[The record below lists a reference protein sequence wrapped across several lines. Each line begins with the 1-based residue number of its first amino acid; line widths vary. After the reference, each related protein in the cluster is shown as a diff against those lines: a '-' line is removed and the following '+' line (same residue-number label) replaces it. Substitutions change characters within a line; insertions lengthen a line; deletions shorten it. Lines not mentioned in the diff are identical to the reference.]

1 MADEPPDRVYSPKN
15 YNRRFVL
22 LAVGLLF
29 LATVTVLLPYSYY
42 NYSGGFQKLTL
53 MVLSLLGSTPVNA
66 AMMWA
71 SMQGPGRWRQ
81 TLLGIVY
88 LFGLACMVELVSGIF
103 VGFRFEIFL
112 EIDLPVTLMQLMSTL
127 SLIKIVSLIS
137 GIEIVD
143 RNATKSPAMSRWTIR
158 RWLWLLIFIAVFV
171 QTSLAQARWY
181 ARMLPTPITNSGA
194 IGSDLI
200 VSSVPSESWF
210 SSVELLCM
218 LFLISSIGQ
227 TVFPFLL
234 AGWSFSG
241 RRWRLLAI
249 PFLVLAVYSIKLLCM
264 NLMNKL
270 NSTPGWAGFDA
281 YNIDMLLNLPTGEFE
296 IYTALVWFIDV
307 AIASL
312 AFWIGCQWAKKES
325 MD

>member
-1 MADEPPDRVYSPKN
+1 VGNEPPDRVYSPKN
-15 YNRRFVL
+15 YDRRFVL
-22 LAVGLLF
+22 LAVGLF
-29 LATVTVLLPYSYY
+29 VLATVTVLLPYSHYY
-42 NYSGGFQKLTL
+42 YSGGYQGLTW
-53 MVLSLLGSTPVNA
+53 MIPWLLGSIPQNA

-88 LFGLACMVELVSGIF
+88 LFALACMGELVLGIF
-103 VGFRFEIFL
+103 RGFRLEVFL
-112 EIDLPVTLMQLMSTL
+112 EIDLPVTFLQLMSTL
-127 SLIKIVSLIS
+127 SLIKIVSLIT

-143 RNATKSPAMSRWTIR
+143 RNAPKALARSTWTIR
-158 RWLWLLIFIAVFV
+158 RWLWLLTSIAVFV
-171 QTSLAQARWY
+171 QTSMAQARWY

-200 VSSVPSESWF
+200 VPSVTSESWF
-210 SSVELLCM
+210 SSVELVCV

-234 AGWSFSG
+234 AGWAFSG
-241 RRWRLLAI
+241 RRWRLFAI

-270 NSTPGWAGFDA
+270 NSTPGFAGFDA
-281 YNIDMLLNLPTGEFE
+281 YSIDLLFGLPVGQFE
-296 IYTALVWFIDV
+296 LYTALVWFNDV

>member
-1 MADEPPDRVYSPKN
+1 
-15 YNRRFVL
+15 
-22 LAVGLLF
+22 
-29 LATVTVLLPYSYY
+29 
-42 NYSGGFQKLTL
+42 

-88 LFGLACMVELVSGIF
+88 LFSVACIGELLSGLFG
-103 VGFRFEIFL
+103 GFRFEVFL
-112 EIDLPVTLMQLMSTL
+112 EIDLPVTFLQLMSTL

-143 RNATKSPAMSRWTIR
+143 RNATKSLARSTWTIR
-158 RWLWLLIFIAVFV
+158 RWLWLLTSIAVFV
-171 QTSLAQARWY
+171 QTSMAQARWY

-200 VSSVPSESWF
+200 FSSVPSESWF

-312 AFWIGCQWAKKES
+312 AFWIGCRWAKKES

>member
-1 MADEPPDRVYSPKN
+1 
-15 YNRRFVL
+15 
-22 LAVGLLF
+22 
-29 LATVTVLLPYSYY
+29 
-42 NYSGGFQKLTL
+42 

-103 VGFRFEIFL
+103 VGFRFEVFL
-112 EIDLPVTLMQLMSTL
+112 EIDLPVTFMQLMSTL
-127 SLIKIVSLIS
+127 SLIKIVSLIC

-143 RNATKSPAMSRWTIR
+143 RNATKSLTTSRWTIR

-270 NSTPGWAGFDA
+270 NSTPGFAGFDA
-281 YNIDMLLNLPTGEFE
+281 YFIDFLLGLPVGHFE
-296 IYTALVWFIDV
+296 LYTALVWFIDV